1 MRLRTTSAA
10 LLLSLAARSAA
21 AQAIRGVVLDSAS
34 RAPVPG
40 VVVTLLD
47 SSAGVLGRIITN
59 GRGQFNVPSAAS
71 IQRLRLQRIGFRKIE
86 RPIQVAASGF
96 TDVEIRMAS
105 LPTMLE
111 PVLVSSNS
119 RCPRRDDYT
128 ATYALL
134 EQARAGLLATIVA
147 RKEKPAAMRVL
158 VFDRTLDKD
167 DRIAS
172 QTVRI
177 DSGLAFLPFAAARPP
192 ANLVTVGFARL
203 SDGDNEFFAPD
214 ADVLLSDA
222 FAAAYCFRMVSGGRG
237 RAGQVGLGF
246 DPAFRPRHVTTIS
259 GALWI
264 DTVKRAL
271 VDLEYLYRD
280 LGRLADVAKPGG
292 RVSFV
297 EARPGIVLIDRWA
310 LRLPLHHADT
320 TRGLAANDVV
330 RNWFDP
336 VETGAEL
343 ALARWD
349 DSVEW
354 RGHLGT
360 LRASVQVRGAP
371 AVDRTFRLES
381 SDYRGIT
388 DSAGTLLITELL
400 PGPYRVVPTSAAL
413 AAVDLDF
420 PSVHGFLAVRDS
432 VLTPVIEAPTLDS
445 YAFDHCNKERYV
457 AADAPKYH
465 LVIGRVTGP
474 DAKPIADAG
483 IRVKWYGESKY
494 FYGYPKPAATGTD
507 GRFELCMPAS
517 AKNAVFTVVVKTPSG
532 ETIVNGK
539 ASDPVTPLLI
549 FVERP

>member
-1 MRLRTTSAA
+1 MRVTTCAA
-10 LLLSLAARSAA
+10 VLILLGFRSAG
-21 AQAIRGVVLDSAS
+21 AQTIRGTVLDSAS

-47 SSAGVLGRIITN
+47 SASAVLGRIITN
-59 GRGQFNVPSAAS
+59 GRGQFNVPSAGAVR
-71 IQRLRLQRIGFRKIE
+71 RLRLQRIGFRRQE
-86 RPIQVAASGF
+86 RSIDVPASGI
-96 TDVEIRMAS
+96 TDVEIRLAS

-119 RCPRRDDYT
+119 RCPRRDDYQ

-134 EQARAGLLATIVA
+134 EQSRAGLLATIVA

-177 DSGLAFLPFAAARPP
+177 DSALAYLPFAAARPP
-192 ANLVTVGFARL
+192 GNLATIGFARL
-203 SDGDNEFFAPD
+203 SDFESEFFAPD
-214 ADVLLSDA
+214 ADVLLSDE
-222 FAAAYCFRMVSGGRG
+222 FASAYCFRILSGGRE
-237 RAGQVGLGF
+237 RPRQVGLGF
-246 DPAFRPRHVTTIS
+246 DPASRPRNVTTIS
-259 GALWI
+259 GALWV

-271 VDLEYLYRD
+271 VDLEYRYRD
-280 LGRLADVAKPGG
+280 LGRLADAAKPGG

-310 LRLPLHHADT
+310 LRLPLHRADT
-320 TRGLAANDVV
+320 TRGLAANELV
-330 RNWFDP
+330 RDWFEP

-354 RGHLGT
+354 HGHLGT
-360 LRASVQVRGAP
+360 LRATVRSGGAP
-371 AVDRTFRLES
+371 AVDRTFRLDD
-381 SDYRGIT
+381 SDYRGVS
-388 DSAGTLLITELL
+388 DSMGMLLIPELL
-400 PGPYRVVPTSAAL
+400 PGPYRLTPTNATLAVVG
-413 AAVDLDF
+413 LDF
-420 PSVHGFLAVRDS
+420 PSVLDFVAARDS
-432 VLTPVIEAPTLDS
+432 IVTPVVEAPTLDS
-445 YAFDHCNKERYV
+445 YAFGHCNKERDV
-457 AADAPKYH
+457 RADAPSYN

-494 FYGYPKPAATGTD
+494 FYGYPKPATTGTD
-507 GRFELCMPAS
+507 GRFELCIPAS
-517 AKNAVFTVVVKTPSG
+517 AKDATFTVVVQTASG
-532 ETIVNGK
+532 ETIANGR
-539 ASDPVTPLLI
+539 ASTPVTPMPI